1 MNVWKFSI
9 AFVICFII
17 AALTISLFIGLW
29 HYGKDHNC
37 RNINNP
43 NDTDVGRFFPDEK
56 YQEEEEK
63 SDGER

>member
-1 MNVWKFSI
+1 MNVWKFSNS
-9 AFVICFII
+9 FVLGLII
-17 AALTISLFIGLW
+17 AGIAIALFIGLW

-56 YQEEEEK
+56 CQDEEEDE
-63 SDGER
+63 DD

>member
-1 MNVWKFSI
+1 MNVWKFSN
-9 AFVICFII
+9 AFVIGFII
-17 AALTISLFIGLW
+17 AGIAIALFIELW

-56 YQEEEEK
+56 YQDEEEDE
-63 SDGER
+63 DD

>member
-1 MNVWKFSI
+1 MNNWKFSN
-9 AFVICFII
+9 AFAICLII
-17 AALTISLFIGLW
+17 AALIISLFIGLR

-37 RNINNP
+37 RNINDP

-63 SDGER
+63 SDEER